1 MSVFKLPDVGEG
13 LVEAEVI
20 SWKVGP
26 GDVVKINDI
35 LLEIETAKSLVELP
49 SPFAG
54 TVAELLADEGE
65 TVNVGAPIIRFE
77 GPAEPGPGPSDPGK
91 EPAEPPSGEPV
102 EEESGGKVLVGYG
115 ISTASAETRVT
126 LSWKGDRDGI
136 AQSAMKTAAPSGPEA
151 NRARATPP
159 VRAFAK
165 RSGINL
171 VDVTGTGPQGRILR
185 GDLEGHL
192 GGPPTVDQRPLPGS
206 ASHAVR
212 EERQP
217 LKGVRKAIAQAMV
230 RSYSEIPH
238 ANVST
243 EFDITPTMDFINE
256 LKGRREYEDRK
267 FTPLLFV
274 AKALLR
280 AVARNPQINTLLD
293 GDEIIQRHYVN
304 LGIAAATPRGLIVP
318 NIKDAHGMSLLELET
333 AMTDLVRTARDGR
346 TAPEDQTGGT
356 ITITN
361 AGVFGI
367 DTGSPII
374 NPGEPAIVG
383 FGAVREK
390 PWVVGGEVVP
400 RKITNIGVSVD
411 HRILDGDVAG
421 YFLSDIIEALTD
433 PRLLTLE

>member
-77 GPAEPGPGPSDPGK
+77 GPGKPGPGPLAPGK

-136 AQSAMKTAAPSGPEA
+136 AQSGVKTAAPSGPET

-192 GGPPTVDQRPLPGS
+192 GGPPAVDQRPLPGI

-280 AVARNPQINTLLD
+280 AAARNPRINTLLD

-304 LGIAAATPRGLIVP
+304 LGIAVASPRGLIVP

-346 TAPEDQTGGT
+346 TAPADQTGGT

-390 PWVVGGEVVP
+390 PWVVGGKVVP

-421 YFLSDIIEALTD
+421 YFLSDIVEALTD